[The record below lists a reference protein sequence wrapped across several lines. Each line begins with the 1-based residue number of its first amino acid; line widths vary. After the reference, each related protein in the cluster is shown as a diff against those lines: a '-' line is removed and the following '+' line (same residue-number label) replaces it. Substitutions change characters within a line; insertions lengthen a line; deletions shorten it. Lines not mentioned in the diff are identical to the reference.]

1 MGGKSINSA
10 AKTSSKKSAAS
21 AKAAVSKKSESVSKK
36 IAPSSAAQKKSAEA
50 NARGKLEEKKSLG
63 KNPQKSAAKK
73 SGAQGVALRNSVASA
88 KPASVKVAASK
99 KSVALEKAAV
109 SSSQKNSLLTKT
121 SAKNAAPKNPA
132 AASSASKKTSA
143 QSANLKT
150 AAPSANSAASQQ
162 SSNAKSNPQS
172 ALAKNPSPAKYDE
185 SQIQHLDAL
194 EHIRLRSGMYI
205 GRLGDGS
212 NQNDGIYVL
221 LKEVIDNSI
230 DEYIMGF
237 GKRIDVALKDNHV
250 KVRDYGRGIPLGKVV
265 ECVSEINTGAKYNDD
280 VFQFSVGMNGVGTK
294 AVNAL
299 SSYFRV
305 VSVRDGD
312 CAEAIFERGKLVKE
326 RKGHLKESQPNGT
339 YFEFVP
345 DEEIFGK
352 YSYNMEF
359 VEKRIWNYAYLN
371 EGLSLRL
378 NGKEFKSSNGLF
390 DLLNNEIEGESL
402 YPIGSCVGKQIK
414 FAFTHTNGY
423 GENHF
428 SFVNGQYTAD
438 GGTHL
443 NAFKEGFVKGIND
456 FYQESFRAE
465 DVREGMASAVLVKV
479 KDPIFESQ
487 TKNKLGNTDVR
498 QWIVGEVQAA
508 LIDWLHHNPQ
518 AASKI
523 KEKIQTNEKLRTELS
538 AVKTKAK
545 EAAKKISI
553 RIPKLKDCKFHVSDG
568 EKGANSM
575 IFITEGDSASGTMTH
590 SRDSSYQAIFSLR
603 GKPENM
609 YGKKQSDI
617 YKNDELY
624 QLMMALGIE
633 NDVSNLKYAKIVI
646 ATDADNDGYHIR
658 NLVMTFFLGYF
669 EELVTSGR
677 VFILETPL
685 FRVRNKKENIYCYSE
700 AERDAA
706 QAKLGKSAETSRFK
720 GLGEINPTE
729 FSQFIQGETMHLTPV
744 EISQL
749 KAVPKLLGFYM
760 GKNTPERREFIEKH
774 LLSNAE
780 IDT

>member
-1 MGGKSINSA
+1 MAAQKGKAPAKAPAKSVSKNSSVK
-10 AKTSSKKSAAS
+10 KTATKAP
-21 AKAAVSKKSESVSKK
+21 AKAAPAKKAA
-36 IAPSSAAQKKSAEA
+36 AP
-50 NARGKLEEKKSLG
+50 
-63 KNPQKSAAKK
+63 KSAAK
-73 SGAQGVALRNSVASA
+73 A
-88 KPASVKVAASK
+88 PA
-99 KSVALEKAAV
+99 KAAAKV
-109 SSSQKNSLLTKT
+109 PAKAPAKVPPKT
-121 SAKNAAPKNPA
+121 LPSKSAPA
-132 AASSASKKTSA
+132 AAA
-143 QSANLKT
+143 QRAP
-150 AAPSANSAASQQ
+150 AAKVP
-162 SSNAKSNPQS
+162 
-172 ALAKNPSPAKYDE
+172 KNYDE
-185 SQIQHLDAL
+185 SQIKHLDAL

-230 DEYIMGF
+230 DEFIMGF
-237 GKRIDVALKDNHV
+237 GKKIDIAVKDNRV

-265 ECVSEINTGAKYNDD
+265 DCVSEINTGAKYNDD

-305 VSVRDGD
+305 VSVRDGE
-312 CAEAIFERGKLVKE
+312 CAEAIFEKGKLVKE
-326 RKGHLKESQPNGT
+326 RKGKLKEKQANGT
-339 YFEFVP
+339 FFEFVP

-352 YSYNMEF
+352 YTFNMEF

-371 EGLSLRL
+371 EGLTLRL
-378 NGKEFKSSNGLF
+378 NGKEYKSDNGLF
-390 DLLNNEIEGESL
+390 DLLNKEIEDACL
-402 YPIGSCVGKQIK
+402 YPIGSYVGKHIK
-414 FAFTHTNGY
+414 FAWTHTNGY

-487 TKNKLGNTDVR
+487 TKNKLGNTDIR
-498 QWIVGEVQAA
+498 QWIVAEVQSG

-518 AASKI
+518 AADKI

-538 AVKTKAK
+538 AVKSKAK

-553 RIPKLKDCKFHVSDG
+553 RIPKLKDCKFHVDDG
-568 EKGANSM
+568 PKGENSM

-590 SRDSSYQAIFSLR
+590 SRDASYQAIFSLR

-633 NDVSNLKYAKIVI
+633 NDVANLKYGKIVI

-700 AERDAA
+700 DERDKA

-729 FSQFIQGETMHLTPV
+729 FRQFIEPETMHLTPV

-749 KAVPKLLGFYM
+749 KLVPKLLGFYM

-774 LLSNAE
+774 LLSNAD
-780 IDT
+780 IDA